1 MSTSKIIIFF
11 MFFSIAFGQEKKELK
26 KVNIDKSRL
35 FWIGEKVGGEHEG
48 YVQISSGEITISKNN
63 EGRGW
68 RIVDGSFVINMNSIE
83 CIDLQGDWKNGL
95 EEHLKDE
102 DFFDTKKYPEST
114 FEFIADN
121 ESTIE
126 GVLTIKGISKKIKFD
141 YKGNKTKDKI
151 IIIANIIVNRTDFDI
166 NYKSSS
172 VFPELVDNFIYD
184 DFTITLEPIIFE

>member
-48 YVQISSGEITISKNN
+48 YVQISSGEITISENN

-68 RIVDGSFVINMNSIE
+68 RIVDGSFVIDMNSIE

-114 FEFIADN
+114 FEFIVDN
-121 ESTIE
+121 ENTIE

-172 VFPELVDNFIYD
+172 VFPKLVDNFIYD